1 MLSALLVRTPFTPV
15 SLISNFCNELI
26 AEEVKTFAL
35 QVWVPATYQ
44 GPDDANELGTMWLA
58 YIPTSLVDTLA
69 AQIKAKQSP
78 FYTGTSGIGY
88 ELAARVDSSFS
99 LNSVPNPQSSLPNTG
114 GPQAAPSSAGSL
126 AKTRQN
132 AIIGVVTTL
141 GAIALLILAVL
152 VFRSFKRRREQ
163 GHHRLSGLD
172 PMAGLRPEG
181 REFDEDSVGGQ
192 RRRSFYF
199 AEDSLRAE
207 NERQQQQIRT
217 PGATPGLNQMTQ
229 RRIVPGAISAPI
241 LTGSSMNW

>member
-1 MLSALLVRTPFTPV
+1 MLLALPVRIRYHYTLGSV
-15 SLISNFCNELI
+15 ISDICNELT
-26 AEEVKTFAL
+26 ADQVKTFAL

-44 GPDDANELGTMWLA
+44 GPDDADELGTMWLA
-58 YIPTSLVDTLA
+58 YIPTPLVDTLA

-88 ELAARVDSSFS
+88 ELAARVDASFS

-114 GPQAAPSSAGSL
+114 SPQSTPANSRSL

-152 VFRSFKRRREQ
+152 VVRSFKRRREQ

-172 PMAGLRPEG
+172 PTAGLRPEG
-181 REFDEDSVGGQ
+181 REFDEDSIGG
-192 RRRSFYF
+192 
-199 AEDSLRAE
+199 
-207 NERQQQQIRT
+207 
-217 PGATPGLNQMTQ
+217 
-229 RRIVPGAISAPI
+229 
-241 LTGSSMNW
+241 